1 MCREV
6 EGKICDRASTL
17 KASGLL
23 SQQKIAIVMAFA
35 AELRRSLKCATEL
48 RSELSSELPTMQPL
62 PAQALPEQLPAGRD
76 SLSTLHG
83 LSGIPSLGA
92 SPRPEIYVDCVTGSG
107 FQTFVCCIAALL
119 HCCIAEPLL
128 AALLHRKNCAHF
140 RSTGD
145 REQCASRRAIG
156 IGIERAGRR
165 EAIQVQRVRRCAR
178 RAGVPSND
186 RPKQNAA
193 EQGRVQDRSELVRPS
208 DRVSCL
214 PRPRVVSC

>member
-6 EGKICDRASTL
+6 GGSICDRASTL

-23 SQQKIAIVMAFA
+23 SEQKIAIVMAFA

-48 RSELSSELPTMQPL
+48 RGELSSELPTMQPL
-62 PAQALPEQLPAGRD
+62 PVQALPEQLPAGRD
-76 SLSTLHG
+76 GLSTLHG

-92 SPRPEIYVDCVTGSG
+92 PRPLVSKPLC
-107 FQTFVCCIAALL
+107 AALL

-128 AALLHRKNCAHF
+128 AALLRRKNCAHF

-156 IGIERAGRR
+156 IGCERAGRR
-165 EAIQVQRVRRCAR
+165 EANQVQRVRCCAR

-193 EQGRVQDRSELVRPS
+193 EQGRLQDRSELVWPS

-214 PRPRVVSC
+214 PRARVVSC